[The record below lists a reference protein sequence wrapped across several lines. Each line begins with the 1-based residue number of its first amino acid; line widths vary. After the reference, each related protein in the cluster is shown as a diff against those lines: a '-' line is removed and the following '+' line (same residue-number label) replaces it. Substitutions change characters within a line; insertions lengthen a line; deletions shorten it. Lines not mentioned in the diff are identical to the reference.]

1 MAKCKPKRKFGWIK
15 PVVAIIVIFGLLLW
29 YYFGRIAPVVTTV
42 SIESVRMRVSQAI
55 DDMTDAE
62 LQGKDYDDFV
72 ITRYNTDGNLS
83 ILQVNSISVDLFARK
98 VTSLI
103 RNEMEEFKERGVA
116 VPLGTLSGLPFLS
129 GFGPAVEINLLN
141 LGVVDADFS
150 SEFISAGI
158 NQTLHRLYMRIVVN
172 MTIVLPGY
180 SMEFDNSSQVI
191 ICESVI
197 TGDVPL
203 GNITVGGN
211 VDLLP

>member
-15 PVVAIIVIFGLLLW
+15 PVVALAVIFGLLLW
-29 YYFGRIAPVVTTV
+29 YYFGRIAPVITAVAT
-42 SIESVRMRVSQAI
+42 ESVRMRVSQAI

-62 LQGKDYDDFV
+62 LRDKNYDDFV

-83 ILQVNSISVDLFARK
+83 ILQVNSVAVDMFARK
-98 VTSLI
+98 ITALI
-103 RNEMEEFKERGVA
+103 RGEMEKFKERGVA
-116 VPLGTLSGLPFLS
+116 MPIGTLSGLPFLS
-129 GFGPAVEINLLN
+129 GFGPEVEINLFN

-150 SEFISAGI
+150 SEFVSAGI

-180 SMEFDNSSQVI
+180 SLEFDNSSQVI

-203 GNITVGGN
+203 GNIDVGGN
-211 VDLLP
+211 IDLLP

>member
-15 PVVAIIVIFGLLLW
+15 PVVALAVIFGLLLW
-29 YYFGRIAPVVTTV
+29 YYFGRIAPVITAVAT
-42 SIESVRMRVSQAI
+42 ESVRMRVSQAI

-62 LQGKDYDDFV
+62 LQDKNYDDFV

-83 ILQVNSISVDLFARK
+83 ILQVNSVAVDMFARK
-98 VTSLI
+98 ITALI
-103 RNEMEEFKERGVA
+103 RGEMEEFKERGVA
-116 VPLGTLSGLPFLS
+116 LPIGTLSGLPFLS
-129 GFGPAVEINLLN
+129 GFGPEVEINLLN

-150 SEFISAGI
+150 SEFVSAGI

-180 SMEFDNSSQVI
+180 SLEFDNSSQVI

-203 GNITVGGN
+203 GNIDVGGN
-211 VDLLP
+211 IDLLP